1 MGKEID
7 VDLLGVAMTT
17 GQGVLTMNEVFF
29 ESWGNGSESGQMSPL
44 SNPNPDVKAHTSRNC
59 PLL

>member
-29 ESWGNGSESGQMSPL
+29 
-44 SNPNPDVKAHTSRNC
+44 VRVSRVVGRVREWM
-59 PLL
+59 